1 MAALISEYR
10 HLFPDDKRLI
20 RDMTEKMTSENAW
33 FLKEMMTKSDKDF
46 AEDKT
51 YTHSQVK
58 DMLKAR
64 RHENKMVTA
73 CIQ

>member
-1 MAALISEYR
+1 
-10 HLFPDDKRLI
+10 
-20 RDMTEKMTSENAW
+20 MTEKMTSENAW
-33 FLKEMMTKSDKDF
+33 FLKEMTAKSDKDF
-46 AEDKT
+46 AENKT

-64 RHENKMVTA
+64 RNENKVVTA

>member
-1 MAALISEYR
+1 
-10 HLFPDDKRLI
+10 
-20 RDMTEKMTSENAW
+20 MTEKMTSENAW
-33 FLKEMMTKSDKDF
+33 FLKEMMSKSDKDF

-73 CIQ
+73 CIQQSDGCFGLQL

>member
-1 MAALISEYR
+1 
-10 HLFPDDKRLI
+10 
-20 RDMTEKMTSENAW
+20 MTEKMTSENAW

-64 RHENKMVTA
+64 RHENKMVTT

>member
-1 MAALISEYR
+1 
-10 HLFPDDKRLI
+10 
-20 RDMTEKMTSENAW
+20 MTEKMTSENAW
-33 FLKEMMTKSDKDF
+33 FLKEMMSKSDKDF

-58 DMLKAR
+58 DMLKAC

>member
-1 MAALISEYR
+1 
-10 HLFPDDKRLI
+10 
-20 RDMTEKMTSENAW
+20 MTEKMTSENAW
-33 FLKEMMTKSDKDF
+33 FLKEMMSKSDKDY

>member
-1 MAALISEYR
+1 MTDI
-10 HLFPDDKRLI
+10 
-20 RDMTEKMTSENAW
+20 TEKMTSETTW
-33 FLKEMMTKSDKDF
+33 YLKEMMAKSDKDF
-46 AEDKT
+46 AENKT

-64 RHENKMVTA
+64 RHEKKMVTA